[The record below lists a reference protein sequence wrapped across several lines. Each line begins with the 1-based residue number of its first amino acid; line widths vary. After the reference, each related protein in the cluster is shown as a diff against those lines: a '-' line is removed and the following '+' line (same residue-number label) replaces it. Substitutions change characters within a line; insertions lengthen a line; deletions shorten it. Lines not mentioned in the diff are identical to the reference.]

1 MVEDNYVDPDRVNIT
16 FPEQKRNLIY
26 LYLESM
32 ESTYA
37 DKASGG
43 AFDKNYIPELTQL
56 ATDNI
61 SFSNSELLGGGQP
74 TVNATWTIAG
84 IFAQTSGLP
93 LSIGIQ
99 RNEMAY
105 YEWWG
110 YEDEKLFSFAKD
122 RLTEIGAANNL
133 LAAMIDN
140 HIFQGNA
147 LNIDPRKITWKR
159 CVDMNDRQLRE
170 AL

>member
-1 MVEDNYVDPDRVNIT
+1 MVEDNYVDPARVNIT

-61 SFSNSELLGGGQP
+61 SFSNSELLGGGQSYRKR
-74 TVNATWTIAG
+74 N
-84 IFAQTSGLP
+84 LDDCRN
-93 LSIGIQ
+93 LSHRPPVCLSASESS

-105 YEWWG
+105 QA
-110 YEDEKLFSFAKD
+110 SFFP
-122 RLTEIGAANNL
+122 EINTLG
-133 LAAMIDN
+133 
-140 HIFQGNA
+140 
-147 LNIDPRKITWKR
+147 
-159 CVDMNDRQLRE
+159 
-170 AL
+170 

>member
-56 ATDNI
+56 AADNI

-74 TVNATWTIAG
+74 
-84 IFAQTSGLP
+84 L
-93 LSIGIQ
+93 
-99 RNEMAY
+99 
-105 YEWWG
+105 
-110 YEDEKLFSFAKD
+110 
-122 RLTEIGAANNL
+122 
-133 LAAMIDN
+133 
-140 HIFQGNA
+140 
-147 LNIDPRKITWKR
+147 
-159 CVDMNDRQLRE
+159 
-170 AL
+170 